1 MKYNKQT
8 SIQHPFMHSGP
19 RQTAYNW
26 EDLKTRTK
34 DFYDDGTLSFFW
46 YLSCLINVSYLR
58 GMLTLFCAYLYLL
71 YVALLE
77 NANYS
82 SEYNM
87 KRGISAVIM
96 VFLLFGVLHTPDG
109 PFLRPHPA
117 FWRFILC
124 LSILYELI
132 LVFLL
137 FQASCIR
144 QNSLYFWFLPVSRR
158 YRFTDNNEL
167 CRSVDDARQW
177 LRYLDLELG
186 KPLEEKDYGGN
197 CRIYDWDRPDNP
209 WHNVI
214 VKPHTDVPSSML
226 YIRTG
231 VVSSRLN
238 FPATNLADRMGLP
251 NRATWAEAH
260 FSKIDGFVLVHFIG
274 WWAKM
279 LILRDYWICNVLSFA
294 FEVLE
299 YSLEHQLPNF
309 SECWWDHHY
318 YWRGMWN
325 IPSYRGKLR
334 RAMLQFTPHR
344 WTDFD
349 WRPTGSLKRWLG
361 TLVLGVVILTA
372 ELNTFYLKFV
382 LWVPPPHFLCLGRLI
397 FLILMGATAIREY
410 FEYLDDPKCKRFGR
424 QAWMLSSIIITEL
437 LIVMKFGWDVVTKPF
452 PKHICI
458 FWSLILTG
466 LILWTFWHFYVVP
479 WLFRWSRVSNTVEPV
494 DEAIQNHRLK
504 KVENSVVSRRNAKS
518 AVKLLN
524 HS

>member
-1 MKYNKQT
+1 
-8 SIQHPFMHSGP
+8 
-19 RQTAYNW
+19 
-26 EDLKTRTK
+26 
-34 DFYDDGTLSFFW
+34 
-46 YLSCLINVSYLR
+46 
-58 GMLTLFCAYLYLL
+58 
-71 YVALLE
+71 
-77 NANYS
+77 
-82 SEYNM
+82 
-87 KRGISAVIM
+87 M
-96 VFLLFGVLHTPDG
+96 VFVLFGVLHTPDG

-137 FQASCIR
+137 FQ
-144 QNSLYFWFLPVSRR
+144 
-158 YRFTDNNEL
+158 
-167 CRSVDDARQW
+167 SVDDARQW

-214 VKPHTDVPSSML
+214 
-226 YIRTG
+226 
-231 VVSSRLN
+231 
-238 FPATNLADRMGLP
+238 
-251 NRATWAEAH
+251 
-260 FSKIDGFVLVHFIG
+260 SKMDGFVTVHFVG
-274 WWAKM
+274 WWAKT

-309 SECWWDHHY
+309 SECWWDHVSSDFELLLLFLAPIY
-318 YWRGMWN
+318 IQQKVRAISQN
-325 IPSYRGKLR
+325 IIWVYFVINYKLTYLDSTVRYFLFLKFIKGKLR
-334 RAMLQFTPHR
+334 RVMLQFTPRR

-361 TLVLGVVILTA
+361 TLVLAIAILTA

-397 FLILMGATAIREY
+397 FLTLMGATAIREY

-424 QAWMLSSIIITEL
+424 QAWMISSIIITEF
-437 LIVMKFGWDVVTKPF
+437 LIVMKFGWDIITKPF
-452 PKHICI
+452 PSHISI
-458 FWSLILTG
+458 FWSLVLIG
-466 LILWTFWHFYVVP
+466 LVSWTFWHFYIVP
-479 WLFRWSRVSNTVEPV
+479 WLFRSSRVSKNGKPAEET
-494 DEAIQNHRLK
+494 IQNHRPQ
-504 KVENSVVSRRNAKS
+504 KVENPVVYRRS
-518 AVKLLN
+518 ARSSVKLLN

>member
-1 MKYNKQT
+1 MRSSCRFDENKNVSTAKANGQL
-8 SIQHPFMHSGP
+8 SSHSTQVQLESRKGSF
-19 RQTAYNW
+19 NW
-26 EDLKTRTK
+26 EDEKTKTK
-34 DFYDDGTLSFFW
+34 EFYDDGTSTFFW
-46 YLSCLINVSYLR
+46 NAHTVLCLIIFACI
-58 GMLTLFCAYLYLL
+58 LT
-71 YVALLE
+71 YVAVAE
-77 NANYS
+77 NGNYS

-96 VFLLFGVLHTPDG
+96 VFLLFGVVHTPDG

-117 FWRFILC
+117 FWRFVLC

-137 FQASCIR
+137 FQ
-144 QNSLYFWFLPVSRR
+144 
-158 YRFTDNNEL
+158 
-167 CRSVDDARQW
+167 SVDDARQW

-197 CRIYDWDRPDNP
+197 CRIYDWDTPDDP
-209 WHNVI
+209 WHNI
-214 VKPHTDVPSSML
+214 
-226 YIRTG
+226 I
-231 VVSSRLN
+231 
-238 FPATNLADRMGLP
+238 
-251 NRATWAEAH
+251 
-260 FSKIDGFVLVHFIG
+260 SKMDGFVVVHFVG

-309 SECWWDHHY
+309 SECWWDHWIMDFLGCNLLGIWLGMKTMNYLSMKHY

-361 TLVLGVVILTA
+361 TLFLAIVILTA
-372 ELNTFYLKFV
+372 ELNTFYLKYV

-397 FLILMGATAIREY
+397 FLIFMGATAIREY
-410 FEYLDDPKCKRFGR
+410 FEYLDDPKCKRLGR
-424 QAWMLSSIIITEL
+424 QAWMLASIIITEF
-437 LIVMKFGWDVVTKPF
+437 LIVLKFGWDVVTKPL
-452 PKHICI
+452 PHHICI

-466 LILWTFWHFYVVP
+466 LILWTFWHFYIVP
-479 WLFRWSRVSNTVEPV
+479 WLFRSSRQSDVDKDQRQDSVEKEDSIIIYRRRMNKSTVNSN
-494 DEAIQNHRLK
+494 HH
-504 KVENSVVSRRNAKS
+504 
-518 AVKLLN
+518 

>member
-1 MKYNKQT
+1 MQCTKFCIRSFRILFRASTAEFFRMLVGSCCNLLGIWLGMKTIN
-8 SIQHPFMHSGP
+8 
-19 RQTAYNW
+19 
-26 EDLKTRTK
+26 
-34 DFYDDGTLSFFW
+34 
-46 YLSCLINVSYLR
+46 YLS
-58 GMLTLFCAYLYLL
+58 
-71 YVALLE
+71 
-77 NANYS
+77 
-82 SEYNM
+82 M
-87 KRGISAVIM
+87 K
-96 VFLLFGVLHTPDG
+96 
-109 PFLRPHPA
+109 
-117 FWRFILC
+117 
-124 LSILYELI
+124 
-132 LVFLL
+132 
-137 FQASCIR
+137 
-144 QNSLYFWFLPVSRR
+144 
-158 YRFTDNNEL
+158 
-167 CRSVDDARQW
+167 
-177 LRYLDLELG
+177 
-186 KPLEEKDYGGN
+186 
-197 CRIYDWDRPDNP
+197 
-209 WHNVI
+209 
-214 VKPHTDVPSSML
+214 
-226 YIRTG
+226 
-231 VVSSRLN
+231 
-238 FPATNLADRMGLP
+238 
-251 NRATWAEAH
+251 
-260 FSKIDGFVLVHFIG
+260 
-274 WWAKM
+274 
-279 LILRDYWICNVLSFA
+279 
-294 FEVLE
+294 
-299 YSLEHQLPNF
+299 
-309 SECWWDHHY
+309 HY